1 MKRRELDDVP
11 PLHVDKIQIGIFY
24 RAAPGAPRDF
34 SVEWEYLNQLAKL

>member
-24 RAAPGAPRDF
+24 RAAPSGPRDF
-34 SVEWEYLNQLAKL
+34 SVEWEYPNPLAKL